1 MTFQDYLNEQRAKYA
16 RLAVVAGKVASKVSG
31 VINEASFREFVNYEE
46 SIEWRIDVKTSDER
60 VIRVRMDSYCDDGLY
75 EISYKEFRLNED
87 GKAFYFGH
95 LDGDDYPCF
104 CDEDGRTYGFDEAEK
119 MQNEWRKNN
128 KN

>member
-1 MTFQDYLNEQRAKYA
+1 MTFQDYLNGQRIKFG
-16 RLAVVAGKVASKVSG
+16 RLAVVAGRVASKVSG
-31 VINEASFREFVNYEE
+31 VIDEDSFREFVNYEE
-46 SIEWRIDVKTSDER
+46 SIEWSIDVKTSDER

-119 MQNEWRKNN
+119 IQEEWRKNH
-128 KN
+128 